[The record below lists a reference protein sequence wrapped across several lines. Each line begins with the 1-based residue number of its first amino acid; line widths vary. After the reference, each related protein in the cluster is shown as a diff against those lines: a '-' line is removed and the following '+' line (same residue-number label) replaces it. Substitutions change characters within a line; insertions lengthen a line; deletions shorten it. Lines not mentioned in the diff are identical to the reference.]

1 MTRSPSPAACHGTV
15 AVSGLDLVRLR
26 PLVEGETQVLER
38 VFAEMSAT
46 SRYFRYLAGI
56 SRLSGAMVDLLTA
69 VDGMRHAAW
78 VALAAGEPVGIGRYV
93 SVPGSP
99 RMADIAVEVVD
110 DHQRRGIGT
119 ALVEAVT
126 ITALDHGIVRLEQP
140 TLDPGNHAS
149 RALLSRFGAR
159 IRVTDGVAEASGA
172 LRVPR
177 PGVLDPR
184 RVRGLCRHCAGD
196 MAAA

>member
-1 MTRSPSPAACHGTV
+1 MTRIPSPAACHGTV
-15 AVSGLDLVRLR
+15 AVSGLDQVRLR
-26 PLVEGETQVLER
+26 PLVEGETQVLEK
-38 VFAEMSAT
+38 VFAGMSAT

-99 RMADIAVEVVD
+99 RTADIAVEVVD

-119 ALVEAVT
+119 ALVEAVA
-126 ITALDHGIVRLEQP
+126 ITALDHGIVCLAA
-140 TLDPGNHAS
+140 TLDPDNHAS

-159 IRVTDGVAEASGA
+159 IRVTDGLAEASGA

-177 PGVLDPR
+177 PGVLDPG

-196 MAAA
+196 LAAA

>member
-1 MTRSPSPAACHGTV
+1 MTRIPSPAACHGTV
-15 AVSGLDLVRLR
+15 AVSGLDQVRLR
-26 PLVEGETQVLER
+26 PLVEGETQVLEK
-38 VFAEMSAT
+38 VFAGMSAT

-99 RMADIAVEVVD
+99 RTADIAVEVVD

-126 ITALDHGIVRLEQP
+126 ITALDHGIVRLAA
-140 TLDPGNHAS
+140 TLDPDNHAS
-149 RALLSRFGAR
+149 RASYYRAR
-159 IRVTDGVAEASGA
+159 ADSFSDVASAESD
-172 LRVPR
+172 RR
-177 PGVLDPR
+177 PARAAGRSSERMGDSPR
-184 RVRGLCRHCAGD
+184 RC
-196 MAAA
+196 